1 MADDDVLR
9 DTDLLA
15 DVRSHP
21 SVALMVAGA
30 NGQARRIAP
39 GLFGADTTDA
49 QRSEARLTLLGA
61 ITRWTQ
67 HGADAVQQQTAG
79 PFSLGVDARLSSG
92 CRLWPSEV
100 QQLREIVSGPQPR
113 RAFVVDRVPVQRT
126 DREHHP
132 GCDFFFSRGN
142 GIDCSCGLS

>member
-1 MADDDVLR
+1 M
-9 DTDLLA
+9 
-15 DVRSHP
+15 
-21 SVALMVAGA
+21 
-30 NGQARRIAP
+30 
-39 GLFGADTTDA
+39 
-49 QRSEARLTLLGA
+49 
-61 ITRWTQ
+61 
-67 HGADAVQQQTAG
+67 
-79 PFSLGVDARLSSG
+79 DARLSSG
-92 CRLWPSEV
+92 YRLWPSEV

>member
-49 QRSEARLTLLGA
+49 QRSEARPTLLGA
-61 ITRWTQ
+61 IIRWTQ

-79 PFSLGVDARLSSG
+79 PFSLGLPAVAERG
-92 CRLWPSEV
+92 AAA
-100 QQLREIVSGPQPR
+100 PR
-113 RAFVVDRVPVQRT
+113 DRQRT
-126 DREHHP
+126 TTTTRVR
-132 GCDFFFSRGN
+132 S
-142 GIDCSCGLS
+142 